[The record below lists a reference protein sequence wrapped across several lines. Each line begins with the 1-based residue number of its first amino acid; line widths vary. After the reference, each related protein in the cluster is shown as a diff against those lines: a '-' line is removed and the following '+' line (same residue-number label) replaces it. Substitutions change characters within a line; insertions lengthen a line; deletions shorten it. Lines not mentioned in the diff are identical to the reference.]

1 MRRFEAT
8 GTPLSG
14 RLDWERGGNM
24 KRRGLAF
31 AAVIAAMALVVAAC
45 NSNTGTSASGSATG
59 SALPGTGHKVC
70 FVADVG
76 GVNDKSF
83 NQQIYEGLQQ
93 SVTDTGI
100 TLNYVTSKTAADY
113 TPSIQNYVSEGDCDL
128 IVLAGFNMG
137 DALVKSAKANP
148 DQKYAIVDY
157 DIFDFSVTPPKDL
170 TFPNVSEIT
179 FQTDQAAFLAGYLAA
194 GMTKTGTVATYGG
207 VFFPTVTIF
216 MNGFAAG
223 IDKYNKDNSSSVK
236 LLGWDPAT
244 QKGVQVSTDPS
255 VGFYTPAEGRR
266 VAEDFI
272 SENADIILP
281 VAGGTGI
288 GTMAAAQDA
297 GNVYGI
303 WVDTDGCVAAA
314 EYCSLFLTT
323 VEKHMNVAVEKTVTD
338 TLAGTFKGG
347 LYVGTLENDGVG
359 IADYH
364 DLSSQVPQE
373 LQDKITEL
381 KQGII
386 DGSVS
391 VDPAD
396 YAG

>member
-1 MRRFEAT
+1 
-8 GTPLSG
+8 
-14 RLDWERGGNM
+14 M
-24 KRRGLAF
+24 KRRGFAF
-31 AAVIAAMALVVAAC
+31 AATIAAMALVVAAC
-45 NSNTGTSASGSATG
+45 NSNTGTSASGSTSG

-70 FVADVG
+70 FVADTG
-76 GVNDKSF
+76 GVDDHSF

-93 SVTDTGI
+93 STTDLGV
-100 TLNYVTSKTAADY
+100 TLNYVTSKSAADY
-113 TPSIQNYVSEGDCDL
+113 TPSIQNYVSEGDCEL

-137 DALVKSAKANP
+137 DALVKSATANP
-148 DQKYAIVDY
+148 DQKYAIVDFN
-157 DIFDFSVTPPKDL
+157 IFDFSVIPPKDL
-170 TFPNVSEIT
+170 TFPNVSELT

-207 VFFPTVTIF
+207 VLAFPTVTIF

-223 IDKYNKDNSSSVK
+223 IRKYNQDAGTTVK
-236 LLGWDPAT
+236 LLGWDPEK
-244 QKGVQVSTDPS
+244 QKGVGVSTDSS
-255 VGFYTPAEGRR
+255 VAFTSPDDGRR
-266 VAEDFI
+266 IAEDFI

-281 VAGGTGI
+281 VAGGTGV

-314 EYCSLFLTT
+314 QYCPLFLTT
-323 VEKHMNVAVEKTVTD
+323 VEKHMNVAVEDTVKSVLD
-338 TLAGTFKGG
+338 GSFKGG

-364 DLSSQVPQE
+364 DFASKVPQE
-373 LQDKITEL
+373 LQDKINEL

-396 YAG
+396 YPAG